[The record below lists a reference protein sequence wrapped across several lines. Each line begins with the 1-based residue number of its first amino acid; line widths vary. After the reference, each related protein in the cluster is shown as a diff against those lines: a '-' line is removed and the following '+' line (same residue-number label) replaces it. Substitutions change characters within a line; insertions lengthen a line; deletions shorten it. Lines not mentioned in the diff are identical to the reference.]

1 MNRTWLWCTLGAAAL
16 CVAALAL
23 GGRSERAKTGAGAG
37 DGDAVGESVASTG
50 RASWWSGGIPA
61 RPVDSA
67 ALAEFADND
76 DWEEI
81 GAEGRMAR
89 VTETVDSLEQQL
101 EAATSD
107 EQRELLRDQ
116 ALKVLASARSDF
128 FVDPKS
134 RQWYLDRE
142 AGLEAE

>member
-23 GGRSERAKTGAGAG
+23 SGGPERAKTGAGTG
-37 DGDAVGESVASTG
+37 NGDAVGESVVSTG
-50 RASWWSGGIPA
+50 SAWWSGGIPA

-67 ALAEFADND
+67 ALAEFADDD

-128 FVDPKS
+128 FMDPTS

-142 AGLEAE
+142 VGLEAE

>member
-23 GGRSERAKTGAGAG
+23 NGGPERAKTDAEIR
-37 DGDAVGESVASTG
+37 DGDAVGGSLDSTSG
-50 RASWWSGGIPA
+50 SSWWSVGIPT

-67 ALAEFADND
+67 ALAEFADDD
-76 DWEEI
+76 DWDEL

-89 VTETVDSLEQQL
+89 VTETVDSLEQRL
-101 EAATSD
+101 EATTSD

-128 FVDPKS
+128 FADPKS